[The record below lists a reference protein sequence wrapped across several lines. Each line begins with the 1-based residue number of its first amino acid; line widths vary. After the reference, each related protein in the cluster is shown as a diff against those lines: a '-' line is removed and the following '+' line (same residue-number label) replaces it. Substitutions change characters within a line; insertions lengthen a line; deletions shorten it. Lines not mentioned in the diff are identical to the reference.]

1 VLTGTK
7 DKWFLETDIQKLK
20 GLMDI
25 ELVVVENAVHSLEID
40 DDYKASI
47 KILEKVTDDCASYIH
62 KYIMTPS
69 QPF

>member
-7 DKWFLETDIQKLK
+7 DKWFLEADIQKLK

-47 KILEKVTDDCASYIH
+47 KILEEITDDCASYIR
-62 KYIMTPS
+62 KYIAK
-69 QPF
+69 QDA